1 MKKGIHTIRG
11 IFDQGDN
18 PSASRK
24 YSLDNGQFDTNM
36 RVSMLELIPAFNDH
50 TGSAMNDPSSDTM
63 FFVVSTSEQ
72 GAIPTTTTPGMHGTD
87 YGLRMTDNSQIGWGY
102 ISAGYGYHKCFV
114 DPGHIIPGDLYVNAW
129 SISSA
134 GGLTQLSQ
142 DLGFMIVLEQV
153 KNTGTEALLYQVKET
168 YTGG

>member
-11 IFDQGDN
+11 MFTNSDN
-18 PSASRK
+18 PAASRK
-24 YSLDNGQFDTNM
+24 YDLDNGQFETNM
-36 RVSMLELIPAFNDH
+36 RVSMLELIPAYNDH
-50 TGSAMNDPSSDTM
+50 TGSANNDPTSDTM
-63 FFVVSTSEQ
+63 FFVLSTSEQ
-72 GAIPTTTTPGMHGTD
+72 GAIPVATTPGMSGTNF
-87 YGLRMTDNSQIGWGY
+87 GLRLTDNAQIGWGY

-129 SISSA
+129 SINSSGA
-134 GGLTQLSQ
+134 LTALSQ

-153 KNTGTEALLYQVKET
+153 KNTGTEALLFQVKET

>member
-11 IFDQGDN
+11 IFDNEDN
-18 PSASRK
+18 PAASRR
-24 YSLDNGQFDTNM
+24 YSLDNGQFETNM
-36 RVSMLELIPAFNDH
+36 RVSMLELIPAYNDH
-50 TGSAMNDPSSDTM
+50 TGSNNNDPSSTTM
-63 FFVVSTSEQ
+63 FFVISTSES
-72 GAIPTTTTPGMHGTD
+72 GAIPTTTTPGMHGTNF
-87 YGLRMTDNSQIGWGY
+87 GLRMTDNSQIGWGY

-129 SISSA
+129 SITT
-134 GGLTQLSQ
+134 GGSLTALSQ

-168 YTGG
+168 YTGS

>member
-1 MKKGIHTIRG
+1 MRKGIHTIRG
-11 IFDQGDN
+11 IFDNADN
-18 PSASRK
+18 PAASRK
-24 YSLDNGQFDTNM
+24 YSLDNGQFDVNM

-50 TGSAMNDPSSDTM
+50 SGGNNNDPVATTM
-63 FFVVSTSEQ
+63 FFVLSTSEQ

-87 YGLRMTDNSQIGWGY
+87 YGLRMTDSSQIGWGY

-129 SISSA
+129 SITGA
-134 GGLTQLSQ
+134 GGLTALSQ

-153 KNTGTEALLYQVKET
+153 KNTGSEALLFQVKET
-168 YTGG
+168 TLD

>member
-11 IFDQGDN
+11 VFDNQDN
-18 PSASRK
+18 PAASRR

-36 RVSMLELIPAFNDH
+36 RVSMLELIPAYNDH
-50 TGSAMNDPSSDTM
+50 TGSNNNDPASTTM
-63 FFVVSTSEQ
+63 FFTIATSEA
-72 GAIPTTTTPGMHGTD
+72 GAIPTVTTPGMHGTNF
-87 YGLRMTDNSQIGWGY
+87 GLRMTDNSQIGWGY

-129 SISSA
+129 SITT
-134 GGLTQLSQ
+134 GGSLTALSQ